1 MNIISY
7 SRNMEINNLII
18 THIGTKKISDIPPHK
33 LYKVIKNRLKYL
45 RRKKKALFKTLNIV

>member
-18 THIGTKKISDIPPHK
+18 THIGTKKISDVPPHK
-33 LYKVIKNRLKYL
+33 LNKVIKNRLKYL
-45 RRKKKALFKTLNIV
+45 RRKKKALLKKY